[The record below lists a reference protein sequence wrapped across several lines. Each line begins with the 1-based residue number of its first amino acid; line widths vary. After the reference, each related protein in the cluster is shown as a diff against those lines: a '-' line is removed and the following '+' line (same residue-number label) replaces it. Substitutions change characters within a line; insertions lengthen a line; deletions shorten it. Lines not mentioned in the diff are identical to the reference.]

1 MIITMKIKSSK
12 IEYSLLGIVVFT
24 ILISIILL
32 IDIQSY
38 GKVPAISDNTDIQFE
53 VLPFTTIHSG
63 NLSIINPLYVEH
75 FTQVIENKSKGERNQ
90 NTTKGSFSGKGLL
103 GGDINVSVNGTAKV
117 VTIENMSVYIS
128 GRAEFISSNGN
139 IAPYTFQAIGH
150 YKKDGSFN
158 SAGSMFF
165 NSTTT
170 GELSFLKN
178 TIGIFKDVVKKD
190 GTGLFLMWR
199 WN

>member
-1 MIITMKIKSSK
+1 
-12 IEYSLLGIVVFT
+12 VP
-24 ILISIILL
+24 ISN
-32 IDIQSY
+32 
-38 GKVPAISDNTDIQFE
+38 NTDIEFE
-53 VLPFTTIHSG
+53 GSPSTTSHFA
-63 NLSIINPLYVEH
+63 NLTIINPFYVEH
-75 FTQVIENKSKGERNQ
+75 FTQVIENKSNGEHNQ
-90 NTTKGSFSGKGLL
+90 NITNSSFSGKGIL
-103 GGDINVSVNGTAKV
+103 GGDIDVNVNGTAKV
-117 VTIENMSVYIS
+117 VPIENMSVYIS
-128 GRAEFISSNGN
+128 GRAEFISTTRD

-178 TIGIFKDVVKKD
+178 IIGIFKDVVKKD
-190 GTGLFLMWR
+190 GTGIFLMWR